1 MTDDQLGPVPQNKIY
16 RPFAIQLATFLGGP
30 LAAGYLIAENF
41 KLLGEPEKI
50 KLTWIHTVL
59 ATAVI
64 YTAIFVIPELKNI
77 PPFIFPILYSGV
89 ASFLVQRYQGN
100 KIREH
105 FVNGGQF
112 YPTWR
117 ALLVS
122 VVAAIATVIILYM
135 VLVLTNNELI
145 QKMPH

>member
-1 MTDDQLGPVPQNKIY
+1 MTNDQLGPVPQNKIY
-16 RPFAIQLATFLGGP
+16 KPFAIQLATFLGGP

-50 KLTWIHTVL
+50 KLTWIHTLL

-64 YTAIFVIPELKNI
+64 YTAIFVIPALKNI
-77 PPFIFPILYSGV
+77 PSYIFPILYSGL
-89 ASFLVQRYQGN
+89 ASFLVRRYQGD

-105 FVNGGQF
+105 LINGGQF

-117 ALLVS
+117 ALLIS
-122 VVAAIATVIILYM
+122 VIAAIVTVAIM
-135 VLVLTNNELI
+135 FTVLVLTNNQLL